1 MEYLS
6 QMEHL
11 SVTPQAL
18 LLAAISTLC
27 KLYTTLVQSGLSP
40 PDWDGSVSKIG
51 TGPPCGPVPIFLET
65 VYSPV

>member
-11 SVTPQAL
+11 GVTPQAL

-27 KLYTTLVQSGLSP
+27 KLYTTIVQSGLSP
-40 PDWDGSVSKIG
+40 PDWDGSVLKIG
-51 TGPPCGPVPIFLET
+51 TRLPCGPVPIVLET
-65 VYSPV
+65 VYSRV

>member
-1 MEYLS
+1 MKYLS

-11 SVTPQAL
+11 GVTPQAL

-27 KLYTTLVQSGLSP
+27 KLYTTIVQSGLSP
-40 PDWDGSVSKIG
+40 PDWDGSVLKIG
-51 TGPPCGPVPIFLET
+51 TGPPYGLVPIFLET